1 MYRLFIFTRGLT
13 GDSKDGYSYIN
24 YYQSEKLHCDVI
36 QSNQF
41 TLSKSAFLLIIIYGI
56 YVHLRVD
63 YFWQELICTIKLW
76 GICKW
81 YAKFVDPNVEHRWN
95 KWQHDPYYYAIM
107 LYRNNCDWTSLRA
120 PQSCKFSINS
130 KCCMWFTLGYI
141 FVTFG
146 YICWL
151 HFSREKCWLHFSPE
165 TSGREVSVT
174 LSLPFGF
181 ASPVWNSHTAIVMI
195 IQIYKLFISIFP
207 SLYIY
212 FGLLKPPF
220 AFFFVEPFD
229 SSDWNKWK
237 SSIIQY

>member
-1 MYRLFIFTRGLT
+1 MCIWGLIIS
-13 GDSKDGYSYIN
+13 GKNWY
-24 YYQSEKLHCDVI
+24 V
-36 QSNQF
+36 QSNSEEF
-41 TLSKSAFLLIIIYGI
+41 VNGMPSLLIPTWNTDGINGSMILTIMPSCCTEIIVTEPLSG
-56 YVHLRVD
+56 HLSHV
-63 YFWQELICTIKLW
+63 
-76 GICKW
+76 
-81 YAKFVDPNVEHRWN
+81 
-95 KWQHDPYYYAIM
+95 
-107 LYRNNCDWTSLRA
+107 
-120 PQSCKFSINS
+120 KFSINS

-151 HFSREKCWLHFSPE
+151 HFSPEKCWLHFSPE

-229 SSDWNKWK
+229 SSDWNKWT